1 MERGCLVVAAA
12 LTILVVDVIALSAV
26 ALALLTAVI
35 GSEARLSRL
44 DKRMRRIE
52 HKLDLLTG
60 RLDVRVDDPGLDEV
74 AALVRDG
81 RTIEAIKKYR
91 DVTGA
96 GLREAKEAVE
106 RMGAR

>member
-1 MERGCLVVAAA
+1 MRPLK
-12 LTILVVDVIALSAV
+12 IKIVDAIALCVV

-44 DKRMRRIE
+44 DKRLRRIE
-52 HKLDLLTG
+52 HKLDLLAG
-60 RLDVRVDDPGLDEV
+60 HLDVRADDPVLDEV
-74 AALVRDG
+74 TALVRDG

>member
-1 MERGCLVVAAA
+1 M
-12 LTILVVDVIALSAV
+12 VVDAIALSAV
-26 ALALLTAVI
+26 ALALLAAVI

-44 DKRMRRIE
+44 DKRLKRIE
-52 HKLDLLTG
+52 HKLDLLAG
-60 RLDVRVDDPGLDEV
+60 HLDVRADDPGLDEV